1 MFPFLKGMQCP
12 SCHNTFLYIEAK
24 NKSFSLQSSL
34 NCPHCDM
41 RLQNPEHL
49 RKKALYLKM
58 LVLFALIMSG
68 FMYMLIKYETT
79 GLIISIPFVL
89 YFIYLQ
95 IKAMKLKNGYIQM
108 VRHDES
114 TP

>member
-1 MFPFLKGMQCP
+1 
-12 SCHNTFLYIEAK
+12 
-24 NKSFSLQSSL
+24 
-34 NCPHCDM
+34 M

-68 FMYMLIKYETT
+68 FTYMLIKYETT

>member
-1 MFPFLKGMQCP
+1 
-12 SCHNTFLYIEAK
+12 
-24 NKSFSLQSSL
+24 
-34 NCPHCDM
+34 
-41 RLQNPEHL
+41 
-49 RKKALYLKM
+49 
-58 LVLFALIMSG
+58 MSG
-68 FMYMLIKYETT
+68 FMYMLIRYEIT

-108 VRHDES
+108 VRHDKL